1 VISHVDAVKDAVDQ
15 VIEITRVNGASQVTA

>member
-1 VISHVDAVKDAVDQ
+1 VDAVKDAVDQ